1 RRPNCTAARCTSSG
15 RCRRAPE
22 FSTRSPAGP
31 PAARAPGAVRVY
43 PRPRATPRSPRGMRP
58 GAREGEAHMGTEPI
72 AGIEE
77 RGRRPPL
84 ARVVSGFLSGLGFS
98 FALAGTALIALVLS
112 RRYVCP
118 LAPAREARPIH
129 EGWPKPFGPDS
140 RLTVASFQPRRTKDN
155 VILVA
160 AVKN

>member
-1 RRPNCTAARCTSSG
+1 
-15 RCRRAPE
+15 
-22 FSTRSPAGP
+22 
-31 PAARAPGAVRVY
+31 
-43 PRPRATPRSPRGMRP
+43 
-58 GAREGEAHMGTEPI
+58 
-72 AGIEE
+72 
-77 RGRRPPL
+77 
-84 ARVVSGFLSGLGFS
+84 
-98 FALAGTALIALVLS
+98 LS

-160 AVKN
+160 AVKNEGTDIWADVFVEAHLLDAQHQVVAVCGGSAPGPTRPGAQRFAPLHCQGSAQQPVPDHTAYEVGVSNARVEPGESH